1 MKSKFLI
8 ATSIFT
14 LSMLYGCLDEVTE
27 APDMSGFACSTEP
40 LDDDSGVKIICGGD
54 SVGVVLNGKN
64 GKDGKNGKNGDD
76 GKDGKDGKNGSSCTV
91 TENKDINGYD
101 IICNNEKVGELKNG
115 EKGDAGKSCTIK
127 ENKKKDGYDITCDG
141 QTVTVTNGKSI
152 KGESCQGEQLANGN
166 VKITCGS
173 DFEAELAK
181 GKDGASC
188 TVTENKK
195 EDGYDLECG
204 DKVVTIKNGKST
216 NGESCQGE
224 QLANGNVKITCGSDF
239 EAELPKGKDGASCTV
254 TENKKEDGYDL
265 DCGGDVVT
273 VKNGKSIKGESCQ
286 GEQLA
291 NGNIKISCGSDF
303 EAELAKGNDGASCTV
318 TENKKEDGY
327 DLNCGGNVVTIKNG
341 KDAVPP
347 SSSSAASSSSVAP
360 SSSSVKQL
368 SAECKALRSKTD
380 EFSPIYD
387 VFDCLRPNEK
397 VAFILRHASRPSN
410 KWGDKDP
417 LDKTG
422 EQQCATVGNA
432 FKEMNVDDFAYMH
445 TYYYRAKQTA
455 WIIAQNKGQD
465 VGSENEWFGDNDNEF
480 QTTNNDLLDS
490 VFVNDANK
498 RNACDN
504 GWAGYA
510 RAAYGQFD
518 ENEYKNGEND
528 YQYDSRK
535 TACKEAFRNIDSM
548 VTVLVERHFT
558 YDKMKPI
565 TLAISHDQFL
575 TPFVI
580 SISNRKIKGEDGRDF
595 RYHRTSNN
603 KHWINYLSGVA
614 IIVDDDN
621 NTKIIPV
628 SALGSGFLE

>member
-1 MKSKFLI
+1 
-8 ATSIFT
+8 
-14 LSMLYGCLDEVTE
+14 
-27 APDMSGFACSTEP
+27 
-40 LDDDSGVKIICGGD
+40 
-54 SVGVVLNGKN
+54 
-64 GKDGKNGKNGDD
+64 
-76 GKDGKDGKNGSSCTV
+76 
-91 TENKDINGYD
+91 
-101 IICNNEKVGELKNG
+101 
-115 EKGDAGKSCTIK
+115 
-127 ENKKKDGYDITCDG
+127 
-141 QTVTVTNGKSI
+141 
-152 KGESCQGEQLANGN
+152 
-166 VKITCGS
+166 
-173 DFEAELAK
+173 
-181 GKDGASC
+181 
-188 TVTENKK
+188 
-195 EDGYDLECG
+195 
-204 DKVVTIKNGKST
+204 
-216 NGESCQGE
+216 
-224 QLANGNVKITCGSDF
+224 
-239 EAELPKGKDGASCTV
+239 
-254 TENKKEDGYDL
+254 
-265 DCGGDVVT
+265 
-273 VKNGKSIKGESCQ
+273 
-286 GEQLA
+286 
-291 NGNIKISCGSDF
+291 
-303 EAELAKGNDGASCTV
+303 
-318 TENKKEDGY
+318 
-327 DLNCGGNVVTIKNG
+327 
-341 KDAVPP
+341 
-347 SSSSAASSSSVAP
+347 
-360 SSSSVKQL
+360 
-368 SAECKALRSKTD
+368 
-380 EFSPIYD
+380 
-387 VFDCLRPNEK
+387 
-397 VAFILRHASRPSN
+397 
-410 KWGDKDP
+410 
-417 LDKTG
+417 
-422 EQQCATVGNA
+422 
-432 FKEMNVDDFAYMH
+432 MNVDDFAYMH

-465 VGSENEWFGDNDNEF
+465 VGSENEWFGDIDNEF

-628 SALGSGFLE
+628 TALGSGFLE

>member
-173 DFEAELAK
+173 DFK
-181 GKDGASC
+181 
-188 TVTENKK
+188 
-195 EDGYDLECG
+195 
-204 DKVVTIKNGKST
+204 
-216 NGESCQGE
+216 
-224 QLANGNVKITCGSDF
+224 
-239 EAELPKGKDGASCTV
+239 AELPKGKDGASCTV

-341 KDAVPP
+341 KDAVSP
-347 SSSSAASSSSVAP
+347 SSSSAASSSNVAP

-422 EQQCATVGNA
+422 EQQSATVGNA

-580 SISNRKIKGEDGRDF
+580 SISNRKIKGEDGRDL

-628 SALGSGFLE
+628 TALGSGFLE

>member
-101 IICNNEKVGELKNG
+101 IICNNEKVDELKNG
-115 EKGDAGKSCTIK
+115 EKGYADKTCTIK

-239 EAELPKGKDGASCTV
+239 EAELPKGK
-254 TENKKEDGYDL
+254 
-265 DCGGDVVT
+265 
-273 VKNGKSIKGESCQ
+273 
-286 GEQLA
+286 
-291 NGNIKISCGSDF
+291 
-303 EAELAKGNDGASCTV
+303 DGASCTV

-465 VGSENEWFGDNDNEF
+465 VGSENDWFGDNDNEF

-628 SALGSGFLE
+628 TALGSGFLE